1 MSMSWGTGEPGYE
14 PARRGGD
21 SRLGRERLRQSGE
34 FATHIRQRSPESTL
48 LAAALCCLSATAR
61 TGRRGARR
69 KNENSPMYSKVNYIT
84 AVNYIIA
91 IKTGCPYCL
100 ARPAHCCYW
109 LIRGF
114 LSPLGHFSPA
124 FPAFPGTSFPLEALP
139 DTTVSCQWP
148 SWDVQ

>member
-1 MSMSWGTGEPGYE
+1 MSWGTGEPGYE

-114 LSPLGHFSPA
+114 LSPPLATSHLPSLPFQAPPSPWKHSQ
-124 FPAFPGTSFPLEALP
+124 TL
-139 DTTVSCQWP
+139 Q
-148 SWDVQ
+148 